1 MLTHQRVLLM
11 EKCKEK
17 VKEDGSVFAHGMS
30 RGGIAP
36 SSGVYEVTKARK
48 ERTEE
53 CSDAVKNT
61 LGEVNAQVV
70 KFRAS
75 GDDDRMKKAKVSL
88 LLFALG
94 KHVRSFSIY
103 FLFSCSKMTS

>member
-36 SSGVYEVTKARK
+36 SSGVYEMTKARK
-48 ERTEE
+48 ERTGE
-53 CSDAVKNT
+53 CSDAVKKETNT
-61 LGEVNAQVV
+61 LKCAQT
-70 KFRAS
+70 S
-75 GDDDRMKKAKVSL
+75 GN
-88 LLFALG
+88 
-94 KHVRSFSIY
+94 Y
-103 FLFSCSKMTS
+103 

>member
-1 MLTHQRVLLM
+1 MNKASVEFCKLNPMLCVLLM

-17 VKEDGSVFAHGMS
+17 VKDGYVFAHGKS

-53 CSDAVKNT
+53 CSDAVKKEINT
-61 LGEVNAQVV
+61 LREQNAQVV
-70 KFRAS
+70 QTHA
-75 GDDDRMKKAKVSL
+75 
-88 LLFALG
+88 
-94 KHVRSFSIY
+94 
-103 FLFSCSKMTS
+103 